1 MSKSIQAVRGMNDIL
16 PSNTAAWLKLESKL
30 VELMSRYGYQQIR
43 LPVLEKTELFKRAVG
58 EVTDIVEKE
67 MYTFE
72 DRNGDSLSLRPE
84 GTAGCVRAAI
94 ENGLLYNQLQRLWY
108 SGPMFRHERP
118 QKGRYR
124 QFHQLGVE
132 AYGMAGP
139 DIDAELIMLSA
150 RLWQELRI
158 EGLELQINSLGST
171 EERASYRE
179 QLLQYWRDNQNTLD
193 EEALRR
199 METNPLRI
207 LDSKNPAM
215 QEIIE
220 QAPQLINALGDAS
233 RQHFDSFKRMLD
245 SAGIPY
251 KVNPRLV
258 RGLDYYN
265 ATVFEW
271 VTDQLGAQGTVC
283 AGGRYDGLVSQLG
296 GRETTAVG
304 FAIGLERLL
313 ELVQLSA
320 NDEVIDP
327 LDVCLVM
334 VGEAAQVNGLV
345 LAESLRN
352 DFSALRVQ
360 SLCGGGSFKSQMKR
374 ADKSGAQL
382 ALILGDEEVSAETVS
397 IKFLRE
403 DTPQQQIAQS
413 GVARLLAELFGDP
426 AKGRSQLPE

>member
-1 MSKSIQAVRGMNDIL
+1 MSKSIQAIRGMNDIL
-16 PSNTAAWLKLESKL
+16 PDNTAAWLKLESVL
-30 VELMSRYGYQQIR
+30 IGLMSRYGYQQIR
-43 LPVLEKTELFKRAVG
+43 LPIVEKTELFKRAVG

-94 ENGLLYNQLQRLWY
+94 ENGLLYNQMQRLWY
-108 SGPMFRHERP
+108 NGPMFRHERP

-150 RLWQELRI
+150 RLWQELGI

-171 EERASYRE
+171 EERKDYRQ
-179 QLLQYWRDNQNTLD
+179 QLLQYWRDHQETLD
-193 EEALRR
+193 EDGLRR
-199 METNPLRI
+199 MESNPLRI

-215 QEIIE
+215 QTVIE
-220 QAPQLINALGDAS
+220 QAPQLIDALGDES
-233 RQHFDSFKRMLD
+233 RQHFEQFKAALD
-245 SAGIPY
+245 GVGIRY
-251 KVNPRLV
+251 VVNPRLV

-283 AGGRYDGLVSQLG
+283 AGGRYDGLVTQLG
-296 GRETTAVG
+296 GRATTAVG

-313 ELVQLSA
+313 ELVKIHAKDEIA
-320 NDEVIDP
+320 NQV
-327 LDVCLVM
+327 DVCLVM
-334 VGEAAQVNGLV
+334 VGEAAQAKGLV
-345 LAESLRN
+345 LAEQLR
-352 DFSALRVQ
+352 SELPVLRVQ

-374 ADKSGAQL
+374 ADKSGAQI
-382 ALILGDEEVSAETVS
+382 ALILGDDEVAANAVS
-397 IKFLRE
+397 VKFLRQE
-403 DTPQQQIAQS
+403 RPQEQLAQS
-413 GVARLLAELFGDP
+413 GLAQLLADTIG
-426 AKGRSQLPE
+426 GHR